1 MTIQNQRGPS
11 VVCISFPFLFT
22 PRSPMMHSRAELPFK
37 TVICGSPTGGGE
49 EGDTTERDEN
59 SLRVDGS
66 TFHPKTFNPAKSH
79 YSHSV
84 PSRIVLEAMFDVRP
98 IVVALL
104 AAATDTHLSCLS
116 CQVSLHLSCPS
127 PVH

>member
-1 MTIQNQRGPS
+1 MSISFRGAIGDLSDNTKPKRS
-11 VVCISFPFLFT
+11 IHRMRFLSFPFL
-22 PRSPMMHSRAELPFK
+22 SPMMHSRAEIPFE
-37 TVICGSPTGGGE
+37 TVICGSPTGGGKV
-49 EGDTTERDEN
+49 GDTTERDEN

-98 IVVALL
+98 IVVAL
-104 AAATDTHLSCLS
+104 
-116 CQVSLHLSCPS
+116 
-127 PVH
+127 